1 MMVVVNLQMSFL
13 SPPFAYAIFFLRGIN
28 PDEMG
33 IDTNTII
40 RGVLPFIALIALG
53 LILMIIFPDII
64 LWLPNTMM
72 KR

>member
-1 MMVVVNLQMSFL
+1 
-13 SPPFAYAIFFLRGIN
+13 
-28 PDEMG
+28 MG

-40 RGVLPFIALIALG
+40 RGVLPFIVLIVLG
-53 LILMIIFPDII
+53 LTLMVIFPDII